1 LEPGLAYVHV
11 GPCRRAELAH
21 AAQGF
26 PTLGRQRANE
36 ICAQHVAKGMAGR
49 RIACQRLPASAST
62 SIRIRGTQHTGPLSN
77 TGGSPRRPVLCSQR
91 HGHWSTRGADRQ
103 AASSAIDF
111 LCLSAVDA
119 SRSLANSLEARSSE
133 LRVGRLWLVTRGS
146 WLVAHDGN
154 ATGERGVRGPACDH
168 SSQRSLRAFPLQH
181 GRQATG
187 LTAAAGSDNTWI
199 PACLSSYLPSGQPAR
214 RSPLAAAAAVV
225 VRSRRYRLLRAQSVS
240 DKHESWKVA

>member
-26 PTLGRQRANE
+26 PTLGRQRASEAARSAPSGHGWAEN
-36 ICAQHVAKGMAGR
+36 CLPVSATVGQH
-49 RIACQRLPASAST
+49 
-62 SIRIRGTQHTGPLSN
+62 QHPH
-77 TGGSPRRPVLCSQR
+77 PRHS
-91 HGHWSTRGADRQ
+91 Q
-103 AASSAIDF
+103 AASSAIGF
-111 LCLSAVDA
+111 LWLSAVDA
-119 SRSLANSLEARSSE
+119 SRLPANSLSARSSE
-133 LRVGRLWLVTRGS
+133 LRVDRSWLVTRGS

-181 GRQATG
+181 GRRAAG
-187 LTAAAGSDNTWI
+187 LTAAVGSDNTRI
-199 PACLSSYLPSGQPAR
+199 PACVSSYLPSGQPAR
-214 RSPLAAAAAVV
+214 RSPPLAAAVV

-240 DKHESWKVA
+240 DEHESWKVA